1 MMRGATTWGSL
12 VLDLPQDLEDET
24 VVILRAP
31 APASLTPLRVSKG
44 PALRPSFVCKRSP
57 LGPSPPSLDQ
67 LAEVET
73 QTLMGLT
80 SGVQLHARS
89 VETVGE
95 RPTLILEASFDTPS
109 GRIRQVHATTV
120 IGRSALS
127 FAATATDDAAFP
139 SVRAQLLAL
148 VASARLT

>member
-1 MMRGATTWGSL
+1 MMRGSTTFGSL

-31 APASLTPLRVSKG
+31 APPSLTPLRVSKA
-44 PALRPSFVCKRSP
+44 PALRPAFVCKRTP

-67 LAEVET
+67 LADVET
-73 QTLMGLT
+73 QTMMGLA
-80 SGVQLHARS
+80 SGVQLHART
-89 VETVGE
+89 VETVGN
-95 RPTLILEASFDTPS
+95 RPTLLLEASFDTPG
-109 GRIRQVHATTV
+109 GRVRQVHATTI

-139 SVRAQLLAL
+139 SVRAQLLVL
-148 VASARLT
+148 VASARLA